1 MARARFGAVHGV
13 VHAAGALGTGTVF
26 EKTAQGIEA
35 VLRPKLEGTLVLDR
49 VLAGSGLDF
58 FMMCSSIST
67 SFGSAGMADYSA
79 ANAFQDAFAKSG
91 LARSSARVLAVGW
104 DSWRD
109 VGFSAAQGADPS
121 HAALRYAI
129 RPEEGADAF
138 GRALASGLPHV
149 YVTRQVMPDMLRD
162 VEALKA
168 WLRQS
173 GAAAEARPAPAEPGA
188 AAPVDLQ
195 ALAPNEIEARIG
207 AIWSELLGV
216 DDIALD
222 DDFFALGGHSLMATR
237 IIARIEEQFGARLSL
252 RDLFEGPS
260 IRQLAQKVVAQAA
273 AVKGQDGGRPESGA
287 DDEDREEIEF

>member
-1 MARARFGAVHGV
+1 
-13 VHAAGALGTGTVF
+13 
-26 EKTAQGIEA
+26 

-58 FMMCSSIST
+58 FMLCSSIST
-67 SFGSAGMADYSA
+67 AFGSAGMADYSA

-121 HAALRYAI
+121 HAALRHAI

-138 GRALASGLPHV
+138 GRALAAGLPHV

-173 GAAAEARPAPAEPGA
+173 GEAAQDRPASGESAA
-188 AAPVDLQ
+188 AAPMDLQ
-195 ALAPNEIEARIG
+195 SLAPNEIEARIG

-216 DDIALD
+216 DDIGLD

-260 IRQLAQKVVAQAA
+260 IRQLAAKVAAQAA
-273 AVKGQDGGRPESGA
+273 SNGRKNGQPDGGAG
-287 DDEDREEIEF
+287 DEDREEIEF

>member
-1 MARARFGAVHGV
+1 M
-13 VHAAGALGTGTVF
+13 
-26 EKTAQGIEA
+26 
-35 VLRPKLEGTLVLDR
+35 LDR

-79 ANAFQDAFAKSG
+79 ANAFQDAFARSG
-91 LARSSARVLAVGW
+91 LARASERVLAVGW

-109 VGFSAAQGADPS
+109 VGFAAANGGDGS

-129 RPEEGADAF
+129 RPQEGAEAF
-138 GRALASGLPHV
+138 GRVLASGLSHV

-168 WLRQS
+168 WLRTS
-173 GAAAEARPAPAEPGA
+173 GEAGQDHAASGEAGA
-188 AAPVDLQ
+188 TVQVDAQ
-195 ALAPNEIEARIG
+195 TLAPSEIEARIG
-207 AIWSELLGV
+207 EIWTDLLGV
-216 DDIALD
+216 ESIGLD
-222 DDFFALGGHSLMATR
+222 DDFFSLGGHSLLATR
-237 IIARIEEQFGARLSL
+237 IIARMEEQFGARLSL

-260 IRQLAQKVVAQAA
+260 IRQLAEKVLSRSPSKAPDRDQNADV
-273 AVKGQDGGRPESGA
+273 A